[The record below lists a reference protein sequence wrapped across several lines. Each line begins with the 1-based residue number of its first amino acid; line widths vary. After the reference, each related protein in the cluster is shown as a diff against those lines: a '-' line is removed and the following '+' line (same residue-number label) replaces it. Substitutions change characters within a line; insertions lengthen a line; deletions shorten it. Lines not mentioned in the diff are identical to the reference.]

1 MGKDKVV
8 SHHRDV
14 PYRVLERVH
23 EKGVLNSHGS
33 DCGSMVIHGESN
45 ELKVRELAKKQ
56 FDKMVNSDDI
66 VLERAYSLP
75 PAMAVRN
82 PTTKYGRTPYEVECG
97 DMNGLELRMA
107 DVLSNAEHVLWWH
120 RVDERRK
127 DAEFC
132 VNGFISHYPD
142 FIAMTVDGV
151 LLAIETKGEQL
162 KNDDGRDKLE
172 LGGTWAL
179 MAGKGFRYCMVFDH
193 DAIADRNAYTF
204 DEFRVEV
211 LSKGV

>member
-1 MGKDKVV
+1 MPTLDWMGKDKVV

-75 PAMAVRN
+75 PAMPCATPRPSTAARPTRQSAV
-82 PTTKYGRTPYEVECG
+82 T
-97 DMNGLELRMA
+97 
-107 DVLSNAEHVLWWH
+107 
-120 RVDERRK
+120 
-127 DAEFC
+127 
-132 VNGFISHYPD
+132 
-142 FIAMTVDGV
+142 
-151 LLAIETKGEQL
+151 
-162 KNDDGRDKLE
+162 
-172 LGGTWAL
+172 
-179 MAGKGFRYCMVFDH
+179 
-193 DAIADRNAYTF
+193 
-204 DEFRVEV
+204 
-211 LSKGV
+211 